1 MGKYPYWQIAKWNR
15 ERAQNETS
23 WKQMKDRDMKGC
35 ILWFVTQKIQNSDYY
50 YLRRIADPTNKITYD
65 YVANLGGKKKMAPSE
80 FSYHGYGGYVK
91 YVTLCSEEFV
101 RMKNEVERLNGEI
114 KLFYSDEEY
123 YDNYYKYCEQI
134 KEE

>member
-1 MGKYPYWQIAKWNR
+1 MIDFYEI
-15 ERAQNETS
+15 
-23 WKQMKDRDMKGC
+23 
-35 ILWFVTQKIQNSDYY
+35 NSGEISD
-50 YLRRIADPTNKITYD
+50 ITD
-65 YVANLGGKKKMAPSE
+65 LGGKKKRAPSE

-91 YVTLCSEEFV
+91 CVTLSSEEFV
-101 RMKNEVERLNGEI
+101 RMKNEAERLNGEI